1 VLSHRHIPCCIF
13 RKSGGSLTSGSVAQ
27 CLPDE
32 IRHRDEQLCNSMERY
47 RLQCEHLGD
56 SLEEC
61 EEKLSS
67 FEIQEEYHVADLRK
81 ELASVKKL
89 LMEERKRSGVET
101 QKLVDVQAAFGQVFK
116 DYQSAVESLK
126 QVQQDKRTKVET
138 RDL

>member
-1 VLSHRHIPCCIF
+1 
-13 RKSGGSLTSGSVAQ
+13 
-27 CLPDE
+27 
-32 IRHRDEQLCNSMERY
+32 MERY